1 MAPTAAWGWSV
12 CASGSTNSAGNLKWI
27 PTAAAPK
34 WWLLCRVRNEGALP
48 QYPPPI
54 DLQSLPGSWRAI
66 GLQLLAEIAGHASS
80 RRYIAFQGII
90 HHHAIGVEAPAQGP
104 DGALHALDPAARE
117 AVAVAVVV
125 ERNHFFAQHAV
136 QIVSIAII
144 VNAHVGM
151 SSAGSDGESV
161 QAVVG
166 LCPPAVEN

>member
-1 MAPTAAWGWSV
+1 MTPVVVKWGFWPGEPWSKKEDQH
-12 CASGSTNSAGNLKWI
+12 ADITS
-27 PTAAAPK
+27 
-34 WWLLCRVRNEGALP
+34 
-48 QYPPPI
+48 QFF
-54 DLQSLPGSWRAI
+54 
-66 GLQLLAEIAGHASS
+66 AEIAGHASS
-80 RRYIAFQGII
+80 RRYIAFQGVI

-125 ERNHFFAQHAV
+125 ERNHFFAQDAV
-136 QIVSIAII
+136 QIFSIAIV